1 MTKGGDKRRT
11 KEKKKGGKGV
21 TKRGQNVVETT
32 KKRKRKFDLGDKRYI
47 LCFLCVWNIIQI
59 VAEWLQKMCRKEK
72 SMLERKKGGR
82 PTKIPAMETLDFMR
96 QTMTDPQIAEEFG
109 VSVATVRRWVRKYRK
124 ELESNGEKIDG

>member
-1 MTKGGDKRRT
+1 MYVEYNINSCRTVTEDMQKG
-11 KEKKKGGKGV
+11 
-21 TKRGQNVVETT
+21 
-32 KKRKRKFDLGDKRYI
+32 
-47 LCFLCVWNIIQI
+47 
-59 VAEWLQKMCRKEK
+59 EK